1 MVIPERL
8 DISVWM
14 SMTWMTRAVDW
25 SQRVTSHT
33 TTLQSPNVRDFSVA
47 TQPATSSSSLASRVD
62 AQRALAPGGQR
73 TGTIMVIAS
82 ATCFGT
88 LSILAKY
95 AYAAGLG
102 AEQALAFRFGLA
114 AVGMVA
120 LAYLLGHNLLRLG
133 RTRLLVLFGMGFIG
147 YCAQSFTYFLALR
160 TLPASLVVLIAYIY
174 PSLVVAAGWLFFRR
188 RVSARHLVALVAS
201 FVGLLLLVGG
211 GARFELSWA
220 LVLALASPLVYTAY
234 ILVGEKV
241 MDSMPAMP
249 ASAVII
255 TGAAAAFALLAAFNN
270 ELTLPP
276 TAAGWAI
283 AVSLAVVPTM
293 LAISLFLAGLPRVGA
308 TRAALLSTWEPV
320 VTVGLAVLL
329 LGDRMSPIQA
339 LGGILVLAAVIVVQG
354 AQTWKPVAH
363 ID

>member
-1 MVIPERL
+1 LGRQG
-8 DISVWM
+8 
-14 SMTWMTRAVDW
+14 A
-25 SQRVTSHT
+25 
-33 TTLQSPNVRDFSVA
+33 
-47 TQPATSSSSLASRVD
+47 
-62 AQRALAPGGQR
+62 
-73 TGTIMVIAS
+73 GTIMVLVS

-114 AVGMVA
+114 AVGMIA
-120 LAYLLGHNLLRLG
+120 LAYMLGHNLLRME
-133 RTRLLVLFGMGFIG
+133 RSRLLILFGMGFLG

-174 PSLVVAAGWLFFRR
+174 PSLVVAAGWLFLRR
-188 RVSARHLVALVAS
+188 AVSATHLIALAGS
-201 FVGLLLLVGG
+201 FVGLVLLVGG
-211 GARFELSWA
+211 GAHFELSWA
-220 LVLALASPLVYTAY
+220 LVLAVASPVIYTAY
-234 ILVGEKV
+234 ILVGERV
-241 MDSMPAMP
+241 MDSGPALP

-255 TGAAAAFALLAAFNN
+255 SGAAVAFCLLASLNHQLA
-270 ELTLPP
+270 LPP
-276 TAAGWAI
+276 SGAGWAVAI
-283 AVSLAVVPTM
+283 GLAVVPTM

-308 TRAALLSTWEPV
+308 ARAALLSTWEPV
-320 VTVGLAVLL
+320 VTVGLAVFL

-354 AQTWKPVAH
+354 AHTWKPVAH